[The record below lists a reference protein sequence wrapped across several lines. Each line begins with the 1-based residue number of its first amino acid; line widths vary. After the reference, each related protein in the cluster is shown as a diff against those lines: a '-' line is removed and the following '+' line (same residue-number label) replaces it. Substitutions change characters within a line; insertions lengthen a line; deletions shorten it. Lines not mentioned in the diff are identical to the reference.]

1 MNRHHLI
8 AVLAAVLATLAVATA
23 IGAAT
28 AAAQPPDLGSETE
41 SLPSGFPADLR
52 QFVGGTDEFGTAPWF
67 SGECADRGGDIGRYV
82 NAVMGV
88 EDRLMYWSGTAEQK
102 KAMLG
107 GTGVDSDAAR
117 WIQEG
122 IEPPKDL
129 LPKVFPAG
137 DASFGMPSPVC
148 AEDVKR
154 WASPAWN
161 TWGFDWAKT
170 PDRQSMHE
178 ITKVTGED
186 FSAVPGQAWTDPCK
200 VHQSYCA
207 HAFFADCTRADTAT
221 GDLVRCLDWNRAVGT
236 LFVGTAKWLDRNTSF
251 GDRLGEA
258 VFGATGHS
266 AGGAFTRAFT
276 WLWDATGKV
285 VRFVEDPQSVIDDW
299 ANSSK
304 ASASELSAKV
314 LDGLAATGRF
324 DPAAAW
330 FLRWY
335 ALSTG
340 IGVMVMGLMT
350 LMALWR
356 AASRGETVKT
366 IAGDLFGYMPAGL
379 LLMLFAPM
387 LAAMIVEA
395 ANLASEAIARMAG
408 PDMGDMI
415 DHLKRFTGELTA
427 TDLAG
432 GVLVGL
438 FLFLLLIVCALSVF
452 AGLLMH
458 QVALPCLAVA
468 AGIGFGMW
476 VHPQWRKK
484 ALRPVLVF
492 VAIVASKPLLFLLLA
507 TLTGVIDAGL
517 TDTAEQ
523 LPLGTLGQ
531 LCLVVVAFGVAGL
544 APWSLLRYAP
554 LLPSR
559 SDAPGFGQSPSLMAG
574 AVGGAGT
581 AMWWSSRGAGAKGRG
596 GRESAS
602 GEGGGGGGGS
612 GDPGWRTAG
621 SSDGRSATES
631 RFGQTLARNTGDPTG
646 SGSSGGKRGIG
657 EAGRT
662 ATGTARRLG
671 SAAMSAGMVAAPIAA
686 QAASGA
692 LSKARSTAEAAPG
705 DAESESS

>member
-8 AVLAAVLATLAVATA
+8 AVLAAVVATV
-23 IGAAT
+23 IVSLLTGAAT
-28 AAAQPPDLGSETE
+28 ATGQPAEPGPAAKT
-41 SLPSGFPADLR
+41 LPHGFPAELR
-52 QFVGGTDEFGTAPWF
+52 QFVGGTSEFRTAPWF
-67 SGECADRGGDIGRYV
+67 SGACADRGGDIGRYI
-82 NAVMGV
+82 NEVMAV
-88 EDRLMYWSGTAEQK
+88 EDRLVYWSASDEQK
-102 KAMLG
+102 KTLLG
-107 GTGVDSDAAR
+107 GASPGSEVEGWVAEGV
-117 WIQEG
+117 
-122 IEPPKDL
+122 EPPKEL

-137 DASFGMPSPVC
+137 DARFGMPTPVC

-161 TWGFDWAKT
+161 AWGFDWAKT

-178 ITKVTGED
+178 ITKATGED
-186 FSAVPGQAWTDPCK
+186 FSAVPGQAWTDPCS
-200 VHQSYCA
+200 VHQPYCA
-207 HAFFADCTRADTAT
+207 HAFFADCTHADTVS
-221 GDLVRCLDWNRAVGT
+221 GDLVRCLDWNRAVGK
-236 LFVGTAKWLDRNTSF
+236 LFVGTAQWRDRNTTFADRF
-251 GDRLGEA
+251 GKA
-258 VFGATGHS
+258 MFGAAGQS
-266 AGGAFTRAFT
+266 AGGAFTQAFA
-276 WLWDATGKV
+276 WLLDASGKV
-285 VRFVEDPQSVIDDW
+285 VRFVDDPQSVIDDW

-324 DPAAAW
+324 DPGAAW
-330 FLRWY
+330 FVRWY
-335 ALSTG
+335 AFSTG
-340 IGVMVMGLMT
+340 IGVMVMGVMT

-356 AASRGETVKT
+356 TTSRGETVKT
-366 IAGDLFGYMPAGL
+366 IAGDLFGYLPAGV

-387 LAAMIVEA
+387 LAAMLVEA
-395 ANLASEAIARMAG
+395 ANLASESIARMAG
-408 PDMGDMI
+408 PDMGEMI

-427 TDLAG
+427 TDIAG

-492 VAIVASKPLLFLLLA
+492 IAIVVSKPLLFLLLA

-517 TDTAEQ
+517 TDTGEPQ
-523 LPLGTLGQ
+523 PLGTLGQ

-559 SDAPGFGQSPSLMAG
+559 SDAAGFGQSPSLMAG

-581 AMWWSSRGAGAKGRG
+581 AMWWSSRGSGAKGRG
-596 GRESAS
+596 AREPAPADS
-602 GEGGGGGGGS
+602 GSGGGGGT

-631 RFGQTLARNTGDPTG
+631 RFGQTLARNTSDRAG
-646 SGSSGGKRGIG
+646 SGGGKRGLG
-657 EAGRT
+657 EAGRSAT
-662 ATGTARRLG
+662 APVRKVG
-671 SAAMSAGMVAAPIAA
+671 SAALSAGMVAAPVAA

-705 DAESESS
+705 DAEESS

>member
-1 MNRHHLI
+1 MNRHQVITVI
-8 AVLAAVLATLAVATA
+8 ATVLCALAIGAGT
-23 IGAAT
+23 GAAT
-28 AAAQPPDLGSETE
+28 AVAQPDAPPPAPK
-41 SLPSGFPADLR
+41 SLPHGFPPELR
-52 QFVGGTDEFGTAPWF
+52 QFVAGTDEFGTAPWF
-67 SGECADRGGDIGRYV
+67 SGACANRGGDIGGYV

-88 EDRLMYWSGTAEQK
+88 EDRLAYWSASDEQK
-102 KAMLG
+102 KTLLG
-107 GTGVDSDAAR
+107 GTSANPDAGR

-122 IEPPKDL
+122 IEPPKEM
-129 LPKVFPAG
+129 LPRVFPAG
-137 DASFGMPSPVC
+137 DGTFHLPSPAC
-148 AEDVKR
+148 AEDMKR
-154 WASPAWN
+154 WGTPAWN
-161 TWGFDWAKT
+161 AWGFDWAKT

-178 ITKVTGED
+178 ITKATGED
-186 FSAVPGQAWTDPCK
+186 FSAVPGRVWTDPCG
-200 VHQSYCA
+200 VDQSYCV
-207 HAFFADCTRADTAT
+207 HAFFVDCTHADPAS
-221 GDLVRCLDWNRAVGT
+221 GDLVRCLDWNRAVGK
-236 LFVGTAKWLDRNTSF
+236 LLVGTAQWRDRNTSF
-251 GDRLGEA
+251 GDRFGKA
-258 VFGATGHS
+258 MFGAAGQS
-266 AGGAFTRAFT
+266 AGGAFTQAFA
-276 WLWDATGKV
+276 WLVDVTGKV
-285 VRFVEDPQSVIDDW
+285 VRFVDDPQSVIDDW

-324 DPAAAW
+324 DPSAGW

-335 ALSTG
+335 AFSTG

-356 AASRGETVKT
+356 TTSRGETVKT
-366 IAGDLFGYMPAGL
+366 IAGDLFGYMPAGVL
-379 LLMLFAPM
+379 MMLFAPM
-387 LAAMIVEA
+387 LAAMLVEA
-395 ANLASEAIARMAG
+395 ANLASESVAKMVG
-408 PDMGDMI
+408 PDMGEMI

-427 TDLAG
+427 TDIAG

-492 VAIVASKPLLFLLLA
+492 IAIVVSKPLLFLLLA

-523 LPLGTLGQ
+523 QPLGTLGQ

-559 SDAPGFGQSPSLMAG
+559 SDAAGFGQSPSLMAG

-581 AMWWSSRGAGAKGRG
+581 AMWWSSRGAGGKGGG
-596 GRESAS
+596 GRESAPPDS
-602 GEGGGGGGGS
+602 GTGAGGGTS
-612 GDPGWRTAG
+612 DPGWRTAG

-631 RFGQTLARNTGDPTG
+631 RFGQTLARNTDGSAG
-646 SGSSGGKRGIG
+646 SGGGKRGPG
-657 EAGRT
+657 EAGRSAT
-662 ATGTARRLG
+662 APVRRLG
-671 SAAMSAGMVAAPIAA
+671 SAALSAGMVAAPVAA

-705 DAESESS
+705 DAEESS